1 MLAPLYCTDRMDK
14 LLHRKEENRYMVDCE
29 QNKRLRAFVPVW
41 LRENERS
48 WNWLARKAGVS
59 RSLLSQWKREDCN
72 IGKERLDRIERL
84 LER

>member
-1 MLAPLYCTDRMDK
+1 MIDY
-14 LLHRKEENRYMVDCE
+14 E
-29 QNKRLRAFVPVW
+29 QNKRLRAVLPVW

>member
-1 MLAPLYCTDRMDK
+1 MDK
-14 LLHRKEENRYMVDCE
+14 LLQHRKGGKSQMIDYE
-29 QNKRLRAFVPVW
+29 QNKRLRAVLPVW

-84 LER
+84 LEG